1 MLTTIDKFGRVKIP
15 KKILKHLGI
24 HSGTTLN
31 ISENG
36 KRIVIEPVQEKE
48 PLVEKNGI
56 LVFTGKLNGKI
67 NGLIQKDRKTRI
79 KSSERKLRNYHNGK
93 LKEP

>member
-1 MLTTIDKFGRVKIP
+1 MLTTLDKFGRVKIP
-15 KKILKHLGI
+15 KKIRKHLGI

-36 KRIVIEPVQEKE
+36 KRIVIESVQENE

-56 LVFTGKLNGKI
+56 LVFTGKLNV
-67 NGLIQKDRKTRI
+67 
-79 KSSERKLRNYHNGK
+79 KSKK
-93 LKEP
+93 